1 MTKTMTARTTP
12 ATRRRTALLAGVVAL
27 AVLTTAVPAAANTD
41 VGAANW
47 NPVSSERLIKLP
59 GAYLKR
65 AIENDFAGSGLA
77 ASIRDTQSLI
87 SLKTQTLAD
96 LQNAID
102 QADGE
107 LKVEL
112 QHQFLAEK
120 RDYLELVGQH
130 QDLRHKQ
137 MTTKQRL
144 FERLLGKLD
153 REQRAMT
160 PERQA
165 LVEKQVDAR
174 RRMEGSISQVDLKIF
189 NTPMTSQSKYAQEY
203 AKNVVAIE
211 RLVQAIQA
219 HPMNAGSHI
228 DGRPVT
234 KKEYLRQLVAETEAE
249 LQVIDQEETILG
261 YMAKLVALDAMALSD
276 LLAETASVSEFGE
289 DFDDSGLDAAVD
301 YFIAQ

>member
-130 QDLRHKQ
+130 QDLRRKQ
-137 MTTKQRL
+137 MITKQRL